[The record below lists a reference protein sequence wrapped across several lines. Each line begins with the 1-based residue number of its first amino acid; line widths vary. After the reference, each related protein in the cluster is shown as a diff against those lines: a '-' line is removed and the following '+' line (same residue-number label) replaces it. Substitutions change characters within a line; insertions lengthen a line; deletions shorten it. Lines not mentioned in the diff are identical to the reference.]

1 MTDLILESDSGS
13 VELSLPE
20 GWTATDLT
28 AEIDSAFGLSGGTFS
43 DDPVK
48 TLTTPGQSI
57 TYSAGG
63 VEVAVTVTGE
73 LGVWEMI
80 AGAYPRLTPLIR
92 AANLEQYRQLN
103 DDDLRS
109 ISEHIGKVL
118 DPIIEEVSEQ
128 DIEYPQVPVGSTLQT
143 VPLAAGFTGEGEA
156 ERAASSLV
164 KLLISAEL
172 VKYRRDSLKPTNLG
186 EACLDRDVEY
196 VIALEQSF
204 PWVFNANEQVEAI
217 VSTLFA
223 YLGQNKAGSLL
234 GVDSRD
240 VDNAYSEVI
249 HEITGNHVTPTT
261 TLNRDLRTLLG
272 LEKLNPLVGTLQPTA
287 VGKKLMGYL
296 LAQM

>member
-1 MTDLILESDSGS
+1 MTDLILESPSGS

-20 GWTATDLT
+20 GWTSADLT
-28 AEIDSAFGLSGGTFS
+28 TEIDSAFDLSDGTFS

-48 TLTTPGQSI
+48 ALTTPGQSI
-57 TYSAGG
+57 TYTAGES
-63 VEVAVTVTGE
+63 EVAITVTGE
-73 LGVWEMI
+73 FGVWEMI
-80 AGAYPRLTPLIR
+80 SGAYPRLTPLIE
-92 AANLEQYRQLN
+92 AADLSQYTQLS

-109 ISEHIGKVL
+109 LSEHIGKVL

-128 DIEYPQVPVGSTLQT
+128 DIDFPQVPVGSTLQT
-143 VPLAAGFTGEGEA
+143 VPVAAGFTGKGEA
-156 ERAASSLV
+156 EQAASSLV

-196 VIALEQSF
+196 VIALEQTF

-249 HEITGNHVTPTT
+249 HEITGNHVTPTS
-261 TLNRDLRTLLG
+261 TLNRDLRTLLD
-272 LEKLNPLVGTLQPTA
+272 LEKVNPLVGTRQPTA
-287 VGKKLMGYL
+287 AGKKLMGYL
-296 LAQM
+296 LAQI